1 MLQQVLD
8 AYVGNHH
15 KKPKEIVLTPHAAL
29 VLSAR
34 SRLTGSFDGVPVR
47 CDCID
52 GDSAVPQG
60 TGSRVGLFVK
70 DTGVQQHVAVVELR

>member
-8 AYVGNHH
+8 AYVETHH
-15 KKPKEIVLTPHAAL
+15 KKPKEIILTPHAAL
-29 VLSAR
+29 ALSAK
-34 SRLTGSFDGVPVR
+34 SRLMGTFNGVPLR

-52 GDSAVPQG
+52 GDSAVPKG

-70 DTGVQQHVAVVELR
+70 DTGVQQTVAVVELR